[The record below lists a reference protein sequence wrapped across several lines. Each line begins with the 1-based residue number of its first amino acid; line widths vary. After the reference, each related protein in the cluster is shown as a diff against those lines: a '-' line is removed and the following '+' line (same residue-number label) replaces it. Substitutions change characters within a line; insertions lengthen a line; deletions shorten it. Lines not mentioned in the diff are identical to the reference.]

1 MNLIKYF
8 GAVLLLALLSACGG
22 GGGSPGTSSGGSTVT
37 TPLFTSAP
45 AALILSGGATS
56 SSYSIGGGLAPYTVS
71 PDSPSLLSV
80 SFAESAFTIT
90 AAAGNGGSGAV
101 VVTDSKGTK
110 LSVAVTVSSNFF
122 TDASPLTTLSI
133 GATNFIT
140 VFGGVPFAAPA
151 AAYVVNVS
159 NPQVVRVAL
168 SGNRLSVTGLTKGSA
183 TVGISDSRGTITTLQ
198 FTVPAP
204 SAVYTD
210 APSLLSIAS
219 GTVNTYTVFG
229 GVQLTG
235 GSASYSLNNSDPT
248 VVNARFAGST
258 LTVGGLSSGNATLV
272 ISDSAGAS
280 ATISVTVTAQGDL
293 RTTAPASLTLAAD
306 GLPNTYGIAGGDAP
320 YTALSDNQLLVTV
333 ATSGA
338 NGATLTIT
346 AKTGADGGKVNVSV
360 TDAKGKQVS
369 IQVTVPAPAALF
381 TTAPSPLAIA
391 GGGTTIFAV
400 FGGSP
405 PYKVVNTN
413 PAVVAGSVAG
423 SALSIAG
430 SMVGSGTVVVSDVKG
445 AIVPITVAVIAAGP
459 LYLSTPGANVTITT
473 SATYD
478 IIGGVP
484 PYFSSS
490 TDLTVA
496 QATIVN
502 ANQVSVNALGAGSAT
517 IAVTD
522 SAGTKVPVSVTVPGP
537 SALVMYTTAPTGGV
551 FLANTDPAV
560 TYQIYGGRP
569 GYTVTSSN
577 TNVVQVSL
585 MAPNRLTLQAIAGGT
600 AQVLVLDSAGLP
612 ATISITVGS
621 VNGFFVAAPALLN
634 MGAGSTTLT
643 PYRVSGGAKPYSVAT
658 SDSRVATALV
668 DPVTSLLTV
677 TAVGVGNA
685 TLQVADVVGKTPYT
699 ISVVVDNAGGS
710 GSSSSA
716 VASIDILASSNTLNS
731 TPGSTVGFIVTVK
744 DGANA
749 ALPNQ
754 TVVFVADSGTLTG
767 ANPAPVTSAAGA
779 IATVSL
785 SPGADAS
792 NRSITVTA
800 TSGGISKKIVIPVVG
815 TTVSISGPGAAL
827 VGSAPQN
834 FTLKAVDSSGKPI
847 VGAVLTIASSQGNG
861 LSSQTVTTDVS
872 GTAKVLFTATKAGT
886 DTLTDTL
893 TVSGQGANP
902 STATVV
908 VSNVDFAFTTPAP
921 AAPLPVTTSSMV
933 SVRYRVAGV
942 GVLAQTVSF
951 STTRGALYSDAA
963 LTIPATTGVTDAAG
977 VASIYVKSDTAGP
990 VTVSAQ
996 LGTARSSLTAA
1007 FVATVPATLVLQAN
1021 PAALLPNAVG
1031 STTNQSALTAVVRD
1045 AIGNPVQGAV
1055 VNFNA
1060 VADPSGGSISPGSV
1074 TTDAGGLATA
1084 QFIAG
1089 PTSTAANGV
1098 TIQATVPANPPTIP
1112 FAVTGNSNLTV
1123 NGSALFIS
1131 IARSS
1136 TLVSVDSTTYEK
1148 EFSVYVTDAT
1158 GAPAGNR
1165 IVSLSARP
1173 STYGKGVLVPPTTTT
1188 PWTYKSNAL
1197 IPGSTS
1203 ACLNEDANK
1212 NGVLDAGEDFNG
1224 NGKLDP
1230 GNPAAITSSVTT
1242 DALGFGTFKLR
1253 YGKNY
1258 AWWVSTQIAAKSLV
1272 SGTESSQIQDYV
1284 LEMFHDDAKSPATPP
1299 NEISPFGYGAL
1310 NLPAAI
1316 SCSDPS

>member
-1 MNLIKYF
+1 M
-8 GAVLLLALLSACGG
+8 LALLSACGG
-22 GGGSPGTSSGGSTVT
+22 GGGNPGTSSGGSTVT

-320 YTALSDNQLLVTV
+320 YTALSDNRLLVTV

-346 AKTGADGGKVNVSV
+346 AKTGTDGGKANVSV

-405 PYKVVNTN
+405 PYSVVNTN

-478 IIGGVP
+478 IVGGVP

-502 ANQVSVNALGAGSAT
+502 ANQVRVNALGTGSAT

-522 SAGTKVPVSVTVPGP
+522 SAGAKVPVVVTVPGP
-537 SALVMYTTAPTGGV
+537 SALLMYTTAPTGGV
-551 FLANTDPAV
+551 FLASTDPAL

-569 GYTVTSSN
+569 AYTVTSSN
-577 TNVVQVSL
+577 TNVVQASL
-585 MAPNRLTLQAIAGGT
+585 TAPGSNQFTLQAIAGGK
-600 AQVLVLDSAGLP
+600 AKVLVLDSAGLP
-612 ATISITVGS
+612 VTIDVNVGS
-621 VNGFFVAAPALLN
+621 VNGFFVAAPATLN
-634 MGAGSTTLT
+634 MGAGSTSLA

-677 TAVGVGNA
+677 TAVSVGIA
-685 TLQVADVVGKTPYT
+685 TLQVADAIGSTPYT
-699 ISVVVDNAGGS
+699 ISVVVDNAGGI

-716 VASIDILASSNTLNS
+716 VATIDILATSNTLNS
-731 TPGSTVGFIVTVK
+731 TPGSTVGFVVTVK
-744 DGANA
+744 NGANA

-754 TVVFVADSGTLTG
+754 AVVFTASSGTLTG

-800 TSGGISKKIVIPVVG
+800 TTGGISKSIVIPVVG
-815 TTVSISGPGAAL
+815 TTVSVSGPGAAL

-834 FTLKAVDSSGKPI
+834 FTLKAVDSSGKPV
-847 VGAVLTIASSQGNG
+847 VGAGLTIASSKGNG
-861 LSSQTVTTDVS
+861 LSSQTVTTDIS
-872 GTAKVLFTATKAGT
+872 GSATVLYTATNAGIG
-886 DTLTDTL
+886 TDTL
-893 TVSGQGANP
+893 TVSGQGT
-902 STATVV
+902 SGTATVV
-908 VSNVDFAFTTPAP
+908 VSNVDFAFTAPAP
-921 AAPLPVTTSSMV
+921 AALLPVTTATTV
-933 SVRYRVAGV
+933 TLRYALAGV
-942 GVLAQTVSF
+942 GQNGQTVNF
-951 STTRGALYSDAA
+951 ATTRGTLYADAL
-963 LTIPATTGVTDAAG
+963 LTTPATSAVTAGVGPAAG
-977 VASIYVKSDTAGP
+977 VATIYVKSDTAGP

-1021 PAALLPNAVG
+1021 PAALLPNAAG

-1060 VADPSGGSISPGSV
+1060 IADASGGSIAPGSV
-1074 TTDAGGLATA
+1074 TTDASGTATA

-1089 PTSTAANGV
+1089 PSSTAANGV
-1098 TIQATVPANPPTIP
+1098 QIRATVQSNPAILGDT
-1112 FAVTGNSNLTV
+1112 FLTA

-1131 IARSS
+1131 IARSN
-1136 TLVSVDSTTYEK
+1136 TLTDFDSTTYQK
-1148 EFSVYVTDAT
+1148 NFSVYVTDAT

-1165 IVSLSARP
+1165 AVTLSVDP
-1173 STYGKGVLVPPTTTT
+1173 ISYGKGTLTYVALSVRWDYTGLVP
-1188 PWTYKSNAL
+1188 AVV
-1197 IPGSTS
+1197 
-1203 ACLNEDANK
+1203 CQNEDQLFPLDPTK
-1212 NGVLDAGEDFNG
+1212 YRNGILDALEDVNG
-1224 NGKLDP
+1224 NGKLEP
-1230 GNPAAITSSVTT
+1230 GSPAVIVSSVTT
-1242 DALGFGTFKLR
+1242 DALGFATFTLR
-1253 YGKNY
+1253 FGKNY
-1258 AWWVSTQIAAKSLV
+1258 AWWVNTQIVAKSLV
-1272 SGTESSQIQDYV
+1272 SGTESKQVVSYL
-1284 LEMFHDDAKSPATPP
+1284 LEMSAADAASAATPA
-1299 NEISPFGYGAL
+1299 NVSSPFGVA
-1310 NLPAAI
+1310 NLCTNPN
-1316 SCSDPS
+1316 